1 MSDRDTYYDYTFRV
15 YPQSVSPYT
24 NGVRTCFDM
33 YGYLT
38 MIFTEP
44 EFEKFRAELWV
55 DGFDVHEITRR
66 VSTPDEVIQ

>member
-15 YPQSVSPYT
+15 SPQSVSQYSFS
-24 NGVRTCFDM
+24 VRACFKM

-38 MIFTEP
+38 ITFTGP

-66 VSTPDEVIQ
+66 VSTPDDVIQ